1 MQDLRSTFEQAKS
14 FEQAISF
21 KQNIFLPLYRV
32 VKHALSYFKP
42 TFFLTKNV
50 GNSCPE
56 TGFFWGRQKSGNKCL
71 ICFGWNRC
79 RETGIWIWFQET
91 GVRKQVSWFL
101 LESGVRK
108 QVSCFLL
115 ETGVRKHV
123 SRFLLETGVGKQ
135 VSGFNCHWALNVRKQ
150 MSKYPTSHVFTER
163 KCLDTGVGITLV
175 WVTGDP
181 HPSFMNGPSFFFI

>member
-1 MQDLRSTFEQAKS
+1 M
-14 FEQAISF
+14 
-21 KQNIFLPLYRV
+21 PLYRV

-79 RETGIWIWFQET
+79 RETVIWIWFQET

-135 VSGFNCHWALNVRKQ
+135 VSGFLVELSYQNLYRSHIFMLLFFCLSSYLLGYPFFQNKHKRKNQ
-150 MSKYPTSHVFTER
+150 
-163 KCLDTGVGITLV
+163 
-175 WVTGDP
+175 
-181 HPSFMNGPSFFFI
+181 